1 MKRSIA
7 AVLLLALAA
16 LLLAGCEP
24 ETELIIEA
32 GTTRIRDSAY
42 KGRAYLETVVI
53 PDTVTEI
60 GSEAFRDCTRLKSVV
75 IPDSVVKIGERA

>member
-42 KGRAYLETVVI
+42 KGTASKEMVLGMITEN
-53 PDTVTEI
+53 DTANDPYKAEFTELVEKA
-60 GSEAFRDCTRLKSVV
+60 SMAPAE
-75 IPDSVVKIGERA
+75 